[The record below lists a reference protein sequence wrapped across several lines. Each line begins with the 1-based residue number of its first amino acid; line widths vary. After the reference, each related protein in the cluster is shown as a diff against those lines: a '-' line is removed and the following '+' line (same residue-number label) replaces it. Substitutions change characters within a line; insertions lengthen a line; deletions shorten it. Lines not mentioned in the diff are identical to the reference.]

1 MAGAKREGG
10 EGRKAGK
17 RKRDGS
23 PNPLS
28 PPPPFFPSS
37 LSPTPFDAYIE
48 AIFSKSKTLS
58 YDTHFLEQTGIEQI
72 LDTRGACHQAGNPEK
87 SGWKVIVKVIFSEI
101 PTKHLGLRFEVVQS
115 FRSVWTRQNV
125 AYHLSFPAV

>member
-10 EGRKAGK
+10 EGRKEGK

-28 PPPPFFPSS
+28 PPPFFFPSS

-48 AIFSKSKTLS
+48 ATFSKSKTLS

-101 PTKHLGLRFEVVQS
+101 PTEHLGLRFEIVQS
-115 FRSVWTRQNV
+115 FRSVWTKQNV
-125 AYHLSFPAV
+125 AYHSSFPAV

>member
-1 MAGAKREGG
+1 MAGTKREGE

-17 RKRDGS
+17 RKSDGS
-23 PNPLS
+23 PNPQS

-37 LSPTPFDAYIE
+37 LSPTLFDAYVE

-58 YDTHFLEQTGIEQI
+58 YDIHFLEQIGIEQI
-72 LDTRGACHQAGNPEK
+72 LDNRGACHQAGNPEK

-101 PTKHLGLRFEVVQS
+101 PTEHLGLRFEVVQS

>member
-17 RKRDGS
+17 GKRDGS

-28 PPPPFFPSS
+28 PPRPFFPSS
-37 LSPTPFDAYIE
+37 LSPIPFDAYIE

-58 YDTHFLEQTGIEQI
+58 YDIHFFLEQIGIEQI
-72 LDTRGACHQAGNPEK
+72 LDTRGACHQAGNPE
-87 SGWKVIVKVIFSEI
+87 
-101 PTKHLGLRFEVVQS
+101 
-115 FRSVWTRQNV
+115 
-125 AYHLSFPAV
+125 

>member
-10 EGRKAGK
+10 EGRKEGK

-28 PPPPFFPSS
+28 PFPPS
-37 LSPTPFDAYIE
+37 LSPTPFDANIE

-58 YDTHFLEQTGIEQI
+58 YDIHFLEQIGIEQI

-101 PTKHLGLRFEVVQS
+101 PTEHLGLRFEVVQS

-125 AYHLSFPAV
+125 AYHSSFPAV